1 MPKITAVRVADVRF
15 PTSRGRHGSDAMVA
29 APDNSAAYCALE
41 TDSPDGLRGCGFAL
55 TCGRGN
61 EICAAA
67 IRSLAPMVQGADL
80 DEMLAD
86 LGGLCRRLTD
96 DDQMRWLGPHKGVLH
111 MSAAAVLN
119 AAWDL
124 RAKAAGLPLWK
135 LLAEMSPK
143 ELVALADWR
152 HLRDALDEDEAE
164 DILQKKMEG
173 RAARIAEME
182 RDGYPAYVTSVAWL
196 GYDDEQVRRLT
207 EESLADGWSR
217 FKMKVGRDLAD
228 DRRRAALMRDIV
240 GAECRLMMDA
250 NQVWG
255 VREAIENTSQL
266 AEFDPWWMEEPT
278 HPDDILGH
286 RKIAEAVA
294 PVRVATGEHC
304 ANAVMFKQFLQAG
317 AMAVCQIDACRLAS
331 VNENI
336 AVLLLAEKFGVPVCP
351 HSGGVGLCEY
361 TQHLALFDYV
371 AVSASLENR
380 ALEYFGHLHEH
391 FVHPVEIRRGRYLV
405 PRAPG
410 YSSEM
415 KPESVR
421 FHLYP
426 DGPAWGGEGK

>member
-1 MPKITAVRVADVRF
+1 MPKIISARTMDVRF

-29 APDNSAAYCALE
+29 APDNSAAYCILE
-41 TDSPDGLRGCGFAL
+41 TDHPDGLCGHGFAL

-67 IRSLAPMVQGADL
+67 IRSLTPMILGADL
-80 DEMLAD
+80 DEMFAD
-86 LGGLCRRLTD
+86 MGGLCRRLTD

-111 MSAAAVLN
+111 MAAAAVLN

-135 LLAEMSPK
+135 MLAQMPPREI
-143 ELVALADWR
+143 VALADWR
-152 HLRDALDEDEAE
+152 HLRDALDEDAAL
-164 DILQKKMEG
+164 DILQKRMDG
-173 RAARIAEME
+173 RAARAAEME

-196 GYDDEQVRRLT
+196 GYDDEQVRKLT
-207 EESLADGWSR
+207 AAALDAGWTR
-217 FKMKVGRDLAD
+217 FKMKVGGDLAD
-228 DRRRAALMRDIV
+228 DRRRAALMRDTI

-255 VREAIENTSQL
+255 VREAVENTRRL

-286 RKIAEAVA
+286 RAIAEAVA

-304 ANAVMFKQFLQAG
+304 ANAVMFKQFMQSG

-336 AVLLLAEKFGVPVCP
+336 AVLLMAEKFGVPVCP
-351 HSGGVGLCEY
+351 HSGGVGLCEM
-361 TQHLALFDYV
+361 TRHLALFDYA

-391 FVHPVEIRRGRYLV
+391 FIHPVEVRRGRCLA

-410 YSSEM
+410 YDTEM
-415 KPESVR
+415 KAESVR
-421 FHLYP
+421 RHLYP
-426 DGPAWGGEGK
+426 DGPEWRGQ